1 MSDKE
6 TYIRSLLKDGEE
18 LLLLTDTDLDR
29 AGMFGLRWL
38 AVTSERVMTFSDGP
52 GTSTTD
58 GEPEVEVALADVKG
72 ASVAHMVGHLA
83 LEAEIAGRRIEL
95 LRGSNSHA
103 EKLARIASSLT
114 VACKDSKQPE
124 FDLTEEESLHCSECG
139 RLLPERGSFCPACLK
154 KRRLLARIWHYMK
167 PYWGRAALMSLCAIT
182 TTVLALTSPY
192 LLKILI
198 DDVLLGDGGERLLLI
213 LVMVLVGTR
222 FAGLMIRILGG
233 RLLAWFNAGII
244 HDVRFDFYQAVQ
256 GLNLRR
262 YDKTQTGALLSRLT
276 HDTSMLSFLF
286 RIVGNGVIP
295 SLLQLAGICVVLFVI
310 NWQLALI
317 VLIPA
322 PAVVVLTRK
331 FYRIV
336 RRYYSR
342 VGQRQA
348 RMTARANDSISGIR
362 VVKAFTQEPS
372 EILQFES
379 QSEELR
385 QASGLAGSMDATYFP
400 IIEFVIA
407 LGSFLVWYFGGLRVI
422 RDPDKMSYG
431 DLMAY
436 LSYLAMFFGPL
447 RMFTRFG
454 GFINRAL
461 AAAQRL
467 FEITDADQEVYD
479 APDAKALKSVEG
491 AILLDDVHFGYV
503 KDKPVLKGVNAD
515 IRPGEMIGLVG
526 KSGVGKTTI
535 TNLICRFYDV
545 DEGKIA
551 LDGVDVRK
559 IKLRDLRRHVG
570 IVPQESFLFN
580 ATIADNI
587 AYGKAR
593 ATREEVISAAA
604 AANAHEFIMRLPDG
618 YDTRAGERG
627 ARLSGGERQRI
638 SIARAILR
646 DPKILILDEA
656 TSSVDTETEEMIQC
670 ALANLVK
677 NRTTFAIA
685 HRLSTL
691 KRADRLLVLEDG
703 QVAEFGTHEELMKKK
718 GTFYTLVQLQSRL
731 SAIKVVDG

>member
-1 MSDKE
+1 
-6 TYIRSLLKDGEE
+6 
-18 LLLLTDTDLDR
+18 
-29 AGMFGLRWL
+29 
-38 AVTSERVMTFSDGP
+38 
-52 GTSTTD
+52 
-58 GEPEVEVALADVKG
+58 
-72 ASVAHMVGHLA
+72 
-83 LEAEIAGRRIEL
+83 
-95 LRGSNSHA
+95 
-103 EKLARIASSLT
+103 
-114 VACKDSKQPE
+114 
-124 FDLTEEESLHCSECG
+124 
-139 RLLPERGSFCPACLK
+139 
-154 KRRLLARIWHYMK
+154 
-167 PYWGRAALMSLCAIT
+167 
-182 TTVLALTSPY
+182 
-192 LLKILI
+192 
-198 DDVLLGDGGERLLLI
+198 
-213 LVMVLVGTR
+213 
-222 FAGLMIRILGG
+222 
-233 RLLAWFNAGII
+233 
-244 HDVRFDFYQAVQ
+244 
-256 GLNLRR
+256 
-262 YDKTQTGALLSRLT
+262 
-276 HDTSMLSFLF
+276 
-286 RIVGNGVIP
+286 
-295 SLLQLAGICVVLFVI
+295 
-310 NWQLALI
+310 
-317 VLIPA
+317 
-322 PAVVVLTRK
+322 
-331 FYRIV
+331 
-336 RRYYSR
+336 
-342 VGQRQA
+342 
-348 RMTARANDSISGIR
+348 
-362 VVKAFTQEPS
+362 
-372 EILQFES
+372 
-379 QSEELR
+379 
-385 QASGLAGSMDATYFP
+385 
-400 IIEFVIA
+400 VIA